1 MKQFLKNPFVIIGLL
16 VAVLLAA
23 WYFYDRRWYKFSNNG
38 NSQWL
43 PSSNPGKEALQMNSI
58 NGLKVGDEIEVEYS
72 NNRLPSQKTKIV
84 ELLDSNNNYQS
95 PWVITALPASGADG
109 IVSGRL
115 RKA

>member
-1 MKQFLKNPFVIIGLL
+1 MKQILKNPFVIIGLL
-16 VAVLLAA
+16 GAALLAA

-43 PSSNPGKEALQMNSI
+43 PASNPGKESYQMNSI
-58 NGLKVGDEIEVEYS
+58 SGLSVGDDIEVEYTDTRFP
-72 NNRLPSQKTKIV
+72 NKKTKIG
-84 ELLDSNNNYQS
+84 ELLDSNNNYNS
-95 PWVITALPASGADG
+95 PWVITALAATDAEG